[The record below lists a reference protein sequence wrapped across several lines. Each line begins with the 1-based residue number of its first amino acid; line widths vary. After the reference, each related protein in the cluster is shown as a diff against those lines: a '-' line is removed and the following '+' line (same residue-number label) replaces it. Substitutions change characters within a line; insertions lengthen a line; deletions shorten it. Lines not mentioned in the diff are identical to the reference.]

1 MVLYVD
7 NTKLML
13 LEKILKYLIE
23 NRNEYTNINKI
34 SKELDTDYKNT
45 FKTITNNKDLIT
57 KQKIGNINLIKI
69 NPIFNPKI
77 FSVDYKRTSQF
88 LKENKKLELIKKDIE
103 NLNYPFLIVLLFGS
117 YIKETKTNK
126 SDIDICIISDNKEQ
140 LKKVISK
147 LEILPIKLE
156 IHDFTTNEFESMI
169 KTKED
174 NIGKEIVKKNIIF
187 YGIENYYNL
196 ILKWM
201 KND

>member
-77 FSVDYKRTSQF
+77 FSVEYKRTSQF